1 MKISPQASLLGGVKV
16 SDGDSVPDQ
25 EQGEKE
31 IIVTDLGTN
40 FTVDFREIEL
50 TVEQRKAISSDIIS
64 AIVTRAKERSSPA
77 DSMDPNI
84 ESADS
89 MDPNIVSIEGSCWQ
103 YRYGQYI

>member
-1 MKISPQASLLGGVKV
+1 MKISPQASLPGGVKV
-16 SDGDSVPDQ
+16 SNGDSGSDQ
-25 EQGEKE
+25 EQEKK

-40 FTVDFREIEL
+40 FTVDFRDIEL
-50 TVEQRKAISSDIIS
+50 GEQRKAIPSDIIN
-64 AIVTRAKERSSPA
+64 AILARARMVGSSSPA

-89 MDPNIVSIEGSCWQ
+89 MDPNIEVKQVCWTE